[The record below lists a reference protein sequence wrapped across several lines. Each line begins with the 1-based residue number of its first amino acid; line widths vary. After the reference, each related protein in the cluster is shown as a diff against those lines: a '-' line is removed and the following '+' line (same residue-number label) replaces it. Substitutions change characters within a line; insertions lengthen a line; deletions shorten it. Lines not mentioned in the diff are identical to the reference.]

1 MWIVRLALRRPYTF
15 AVLALLLLIIGPLS
29 ILTTPVD
36 IFPNIDI
43 PVVSIV
49 WQYQGLSAQEMT
61 DRIVTITERALTTTV
76 DNIDHIESNSLYG
89 VSVVKIFF
97 QPQVNLAT
105 AIAQV
110 TAISQTQ
117 LRQLPAGTTPPLII
131 DYSAS
136 SVPILQL
143 GVSGQG
149 LTEQQLNDYSLNFIR
164 TQLVTIRGAAVP
176 YPYGGKQRQVQV
188 DLDMHQLQAKGLS
201 PNDVTNT
208 IANQNLILPA
218 GTVKVGTYE
227 YQVETNSAPST
238 IEALNDL
245 PIRQVNGAMVYIH
258 DVAHVRDGFPP
269 QTNIVRVDGQRAALL
284 TIQKNGNVST
294 LDIIKG
300 IFNKL
305 PAIADT
311 LPPQLRITP
320 LSDQSIFVRGA
331 ISGVVRE
338 ALIAAF
344 LTGFMILVFLG
355 SWRSTLIIAV
365 SIPLSILVSLITLS
379 ALGETINIMTLGG
392 LALAVGILVD
402 DATVEIENI
411 NRNLEE
417 GKEIEQAILDG
428 AAQIAIPAFVSTLS
442 ICIVFVPMFFLGGVA
457 KYLFVPLA
465 EAVVFAMLASYFLSR
480 TVVPTMAKFLLVEHD
495 AEAERLKHE
504 SRNPFIRFQLVF
516 ERRFE
521 QFRRFYHGL
530 LGLAVEHSTVVL
542 ILFVAFC
549 VGSFALL
556 YPWLGQDFF
565 PSVDAGQFKLHVRA
579 RTGTR
584 IEETARLCDQIDN
597 AIRREIPAR
606 EIVTI
611 IDNIGIPYSGLNL
624 SYTNTGVVGSA
635 DADITVSLTKDHHP
649 TDAYVED
656 LRGKLA
662 QEFPGVTF
670 YSLPV
675 DITTQILN
683 FGLPA
688 PIDVQ
693 IVGNDVVDDH
703 DFAEKL
709 MQDFKYVPGTADLHI
724 QQPFNEPRLSVNVD
738 RSRAQDI
745 GLTQRDVAG
754 SLLVAL
760 SGSFQTS
767 PTFWLNP
774 KNGVSYNIATQ
785 TPQYRLDSLDD
796 LESVPITGTGQTN
809 PGANFN
815 MFTPAA
821 QMGGK
826 PIQILGNLAS
836 IKPGEELAT
845 VTHYDIQPVID
856 IYGNVE
862 NSDLRSVSDK
872 INAIIGKH
880 SKELPRGSHLVV
892 RGQVQT
898 MNRSFI
904 GLVSGLLFSILLV
917 YLLIVVN
924 FQSWLDPFIIVAALP
939 AALAG
944 IVWMLF
950 ITGTHISV
958 PALTGSIMCM
968 GVATANS
975 ILVISFAKEQL
986 EINNGDATAA
996 ALSAGFTRFRPVLMT
1011 ALAMIM
1017 GMVPMSL
1024 GLGDGGEQNAPL
1036 GRAVIGGLIVAT
1048 GATLFFVPT
1057 FFSVLHGALERRRRA
1072 RANRNGH
1079 PSGSNNPGHIED
1091 HERP

>member
-1 MWIVRLALRRPYTF
+1 M
-15 AVLALLLLIIGPLS
+15 
-29 ILTTPVD
+29 
-36 IFPNIDI
+36 
-43 PVVSIV
+43 
-49 WQYQGLSAQEMT
+49 
-61 DRIVTITERALTTTV
+61 
-76 DNIDHIESNSLYG
+76 
-89 VSVVKIFF
+89 
-97 QPQVNLAT
+97 
-105 AIAQV
+105 
-110 TAISQTQ
+110 
-117 LRQLPAGTTPPLII
+117 
-131 DYSAS
+131 
-136 SVPILQL
+136 
-143 GVSGQG
+143 
-149 LTEQQLNDYSLNFIR
+149 
-164 TQLVTIRGAAVP
+164 
-176 YPYGGKQRQVQV
+176 
-188 DLDMHQLQAKGLS
+188 
-201 PNDVTNT
+201 
-208 IANQNLILPA
+208 
-218 GTVKVGTYE
+218 
-227 YQVETNSAPST
+227 
-238 IEALNDL
+238 
-245 PIRQVNGAMVYIH
+245 
-258 DVAHVRDGFPP
+258 
-269 QTNIVRVDGQRAALL
+269 
-284 TIQKNGNVST
+284 
-294 LDIIKG
+294 
-300 IFNKL
+300 
-305 PAIADT
+305 
-311 LPPQLRITP
+311 
-320 LSDQSIFVRGA
+320 RGA
-331 ISGVVRE
+331 ISGVVHE
-338 ALIAAF
+338 ALIAAC

-365 SIPLSILVSLITLS
+365 SIPLSILVSLILLG

-417 GKEIEQAILDG
+417 GKELEQAILDG
-428 AAQIAIPAFVSTLS
+428 AAQIAVPAFVSTLS

-480 TVVPTMAKFLLVEHD
+480 TVVPTMAKFLLMEHD
-495 AEAERLKHE
+495 PEAQKQKER
-504 SRNPFIRFQLVF
+504 SRNPFIRFQLAF

-530 LGLAVEHSTVVL
+530 LGLAVAHSTVFL
-542 ILFVAFC
+542 ILFVVAC

-584 IEETARLCDQIDN
+584 IEETARLCDEIDN

-606 EIVTI
+606 ELVTI

-635 DADITVSLTKDHHP
+635 DADITVSLSKDHRP
-649 TDAYVED
+649 TNDYVED

-675 DITTQILN
+675 DMTTQILN

-688 PIDVQ
+688 PIDIQ
-693 IVGNDVVDDH
+693 IIGHNEVANH

-709 MQDFKYVPGTADLHI
+709 MQEIKYVPGTADLHI
-724 QQPFNEPRLSVNVD
+724 QQPFNEPRLFVDVD

-774 KNGVSYNIATQ
+774 KNGVSYNVATQ
-785 TPQYRLDSLDD
+785 SPQYTLDTLGD
-796 LESVPITGTGQTN
+796 LESVPITASAAPN
-809 PGANFN
+809 PNANFN

-821 QMGGK
+821 QMGGQ

-836 IKPGEELAT
+836 ITRGEELAT
-845 VTHYDIQPVID
+845 VTHYDIQPAVD
-856 IYGNVE
+856 IYGNIDKT
-862 NSDLRSVSDK
+862 DLRSVADK
-872 INAIIGKH
+872 IRAIIAKRQ
-880 SKELPRGSHLVV
+880 KELPSGSRLVI

-898 MNRSFI
+898 MRSSFI
-904 GLVSGLLFSILLV
+904 GLVSGLFFSILLV

-924 FQSWLDPFIIVAALP
+924 FQSWLDPFIIVSALP

-944 IVWMLF
+944 IVWILF
-950 ITGTHISV
+950 LTGTHISV

-975 ILVISFAKEQL
+975 ILVVSFAKEQL
-986 EINNGDATAA
+986 EINDGDAVAA
-996 ALSAGFTRFRPVLMT
+996 ALAAGFTRFRPVLMT
-1011 ALAMIM
+1011 ALAMII

-1036 GRAVIGGLIVAT
+1036 GRAVIGGLIFAT
-1048 GATLFFVPT
+1048 VATLFFVPT
-1057 FFSVLHGALERRRRA
+1057 FFSVVHGALERRRRA
-1072 RANRNGH
+1072 RTGRNGH
-1079 PSGSNNPGHIED
+1079 TSASDNQGAF
-1091 HERP
+1091 

>member
-29 ILTTPVD
+29 ILSTPVD

-43 PVVSIV
+43 PVVSII
-49 WQYQGLSAQEMT
+49 WQYQGLSAEDMAN
-61 DRIVTITERALTTTV
+61 RIVTITERALTTTV

-89 VSVVKIFF
+89 VAVVKLFF
-97 QPQVNLAT
+97 QPQVNLSM

-110 TAISQTQ
+110 TAVSQTQ
-117 LRQLPAGTTPPLII
+117 LRQLPAGTTPPLVI

-143 GVSGQG
+143 GVSGRG

-188 DLDMHQLQAKGLS
+188 DLDLHQLQAKGLS

-208 IANQNLILPA
+208 IANQNLILPS
-218 GTVKVGTYE
+218 GTLKVGTYE
-227 YQVETNSAPST
+227 YQVDTNSAPT
-238 IEALNDL
+238 TVQGLNDL
-245 PIRQVNGAMVYIH
+245 PIRQVNGAMVYVH

-284 TIQKNGNVST
+284 TIQKNGNAST

-300 IFNKL
+300 IYNKL
-305 PAIADT
+305 PTIKDT

-331 ISGVVRE
+331 ISGVVHE
-338 ALIAAF
+338 ALIAAC

-495 AEAERLKHE
+495 AEVERQKRE
-504 SRNPFIRFQLVF
+504 SRNPFIRFQLAF
-516 ERRFE
+516 EHRFE
-521 QFRRFYHGL
+521 QLRRFYHGL
-530 LGLAVEHSTVVL
+530 LALAVVRSYTFL
-542 ILFVAFC
+542 ILFFLFC

-606 EIVTI
+606 ELVTI

-624 SYTNTGVVGSA
+624 SYGNSGVVGTA
-635 DADITVSLTKDHHP
+635 DADITVSLTKDHRP
-649 TDAYVED
+649 TNNYVED
-656 LRGKLA
+656 LRKNLA
-662 QEFPGVTF
+662 KEFPGVTF

-675 DITTQILN
+675 DMTTQILN

-688 PIDVQ
+688 PIDIQVVGQ
-693 IVGNDVVDDH
+693 NAVGNH
-703 DFAEKL
+703 EFAEKL
-709 MQDFKYVPGTADLHI
+709 MQEIKYVPGTTDLRI
-724 QQPFNEPRLSVNVD
+724 QQPFNLPHFFVDVD

-774 KNGVSYNIATQ
+774 KNGVSYNIAAQ
-785 TPQYRLDSLDD
+785 TPQYSLDSLGD
-796 LESVPITGTGQTN
+796 LQSVPITASAPPSPT
-809 PGANFN
+809 ANFS
-815 MFTPAA
+815 MLTPAA
-821 QMGGK
+821 QMGGQ

-836 IKPGEELAT
+836 VTRGEELAT

-856 IYGNVE
+856 IYGNID
-862 NSDLRSVSDK
+862 NTDLRSVADK
-872 INAIIGKH
+872 IRVIISKH
-880 SKELPRGSHLVV
+880 QKELPRGSHLVI

-898 MNRSFI
+898 MRSSFI

-944 IVWMLF
+944 IIWMLF
-950 ITGTHISV
+950 LTGTHISV

-975 ILVISFAKEQL
+975 ILVVSFAKEQL
-986 EINNGDATAA
+986 EMNGGDATGA
-996 ALSAGFTRFRPVLMT
+996 ALAAGFTRFRPVLMT
-1011 ALAMIM
+1011 ALAMII
-1017 GMVPMSL
+1017 GMVPMAL
-1024 GLGDGGEQNAPL
+1024 GFGEGGEQNAPL
-1036 GRAVIGGLIVAT
+1036 GRAVIGGLLFAT
-1048 GATLFFVPT
+1048 VATLFFVP
-1057 FFSVLHGALERRRRA
+1057 SVFAIIHGRRQA
-1072 RANRNGH
+1072 RIAVEQH
-1079 PSGSNNPGHIED
+1079 
-1091 HERP
+1091 

>member
-15 AVLALLLLIIGPLS
+15 VVLS
-29 ILTTPVD
+29 ILWLVMGPVTILRTPTD
-36 IFPNIDI
+36 IFPNINI
-43 PVVSIV
+43 PGGSIV
-49 WQYQGLSAQEMT
+49 WQYAGLSADQMAG
-61 DRIVTITERALTTTV
+61 RIVTITERTLSTSV
-76 DNIDHIESNSLYG
+76 NNIEHVESQSLNG
-89 VSVVKIFF
+89 IAVVKIFF
-97 QPQVNLAT
+97 QPHVDIST

-110 TAISQTQ
+110 TAVSQTQ
-117 LRQLPAGTTPPLII
+117 LRQLPQGTTPPLVIS
-131 DYSAS
+131 YNAS

-143 GVSGQG
+143 ALSGQG
-149 LTEQQLNDYSLNFIR
+149 LNEQELNDLGQNFLRPQLITVEGTAIPYS
-164 TQLVTIRGAAVP
+164 
-176 YPYGGKQRQVQV
+176 YGGKQRQVQV
-188 DLDMHQLQAKGLS
+188 DLDTQALQAKGLAPS
-201 PNDVTNT
+201 DVTNA
-208 IANQNLILPA
+208 IGNQNLILPS
-218 GTVKVGTYE
+218 GTTKMGKFE
-227 YQVETNSAPST
+227 YNVE
-238 IEALNDL
+238 
-245 PIRQVNGAMVYIH
+245 VNGSPDKVDDLNNAPIKVINGTPIFVR
-258 DVAHVRDGFPP
+258 DVAHVRDGSPP
-269 QTNIVRVDGQRAALL
+269 QTNIVRSDGQRGSLMTVL
-284 TIQKNGNVST
+284 KSGNTST
-294 LDIIKG
+294 LDIVKG
-300 IFNKL
+300 IRELL
-305 PAIADT
+305 PQVAAT
-311 LPPQLRITP
+311 LPEALRITP
-320 LSDQSIFVRGA
+320 IGDQSIFVRA
-331 ISGVVRE
+331 SINGVVRE
-338 ALIAAF
+338 AIIAAC
-344 LTGFMILVFLG
+344 LTAIMILIFLG
-355 SWRSTLIIAV
+355 SWRSTIIIAV
-365 SIPLSILVSLITLS
+365 SIPLSILCSIITLS

-495 AEAERLKHE
+495 AEVERQKRE
-504 SRNPFIRFQLVF
+504 SRNPFIRFQLAF
-516 ERRFE
+516 EHRFE
-521 QFRRFYHGL
+521 QLRRFYHGL
-530 LGLAVEHSTVVL
+530 LALAVVRSYTFL
-542 ILFVAFC
+542 ILFFLFC

-606 EIVTI
+606 ELVTI

-624 SYTNTGVVGSA
+624 SYGNSGVVGTA
-635 DADITVSLTKDHHP
+635 DADITVSLTKDHRP
-649 TDAYVED
+649 TNDYVED
-656 LRGKLA
+656 LRKSLA
-662 QEFPGVTF
+662 KEFPGVTF

-675 DITTQILN
+675 DMTTQILN

-688 PIDVQ
+688 PIDIQV
-693 IVGNDVVDDH
+693 VGQNAAANH
-703 DFAEKL
+703 EFAEKL
-709 MQDFKYVPGTADLHI
+709 MQEIKYVPGTADLRI
-724 QQPFNEPRLSVNVD
+724 QQPFNLPRLFVNVD

-774 KNGVSYNIATQ
+774 KNGVSYNIAAQ
-785 TPQYRLDSLDD
+785 TPQYLLDSLGE
-796 LESVPITGTGQTN
+796 LQSVPITSSAPPN
-809 PGANFN
+809 PSANFS
-815 MFTPAA
+815 MLTSAA
-821 QMGGK
+821 QMGGQ

-836 IKPGEELAT
+836 VTRGEKLAT

-856 IYGNVE
+856 IYGNID
-862 NSDLRSVSDK
+862 NTDLRSVADK
-872 INAIIGKH
+872 IRVIISKH
-880 SKELPRGSHLVV
+880 QKELPRGSHLVI

-898 MNRSFI
+898 MRSSFI

-944 IVWMLF
+944 IIWMLF
-950 ITGTHISV
+950 LTGTHISV

-975 ILVISFAKEQL
+975 ILVVSFAKEQL
-986 EINNGDATAA
+986 EMNGGDATGA
-996 ALSAGFTRFRPVLMT
+996 ALAAGFTRFRPVLMT
-1011 ALAMIM
+1011 ALAMII
-1017 GMVPMSL
+1017 GMVPMAL

-1036 GRAVIGGLIVAT
+1036 GRAVIGGLIFAT
-1048 GATLFFVPT
+1048 VATLFFVPT
-1057 FFSVLHGALERRRRA
+1057 FFSMIHSRR
-1072 RANRNGH
+1072 
-1079 PSGSNNPGHIED
+1079 SESNV
-1091 HERP
+1091 RPAH